1 MPGPR
6 TTKKSSTPT
15 KSAPKSK
22 SQRYEYTELAKVS
35 LTDAIAQHHVYGVI
49 IDATFPYKVAD

>member
-6 TTKKSSTPT
+6 ANKKSSTPT
-15 KSAPKSK
+15 KSAPKAK
-22 SQRYEYTELAKVS
+22 GQKYEYTELAKVS
-35 LTDAIAQHHVYGVI
+35 LASQDFHHVYGVI